1 MALGIRY
8 VRNAYQV
15 SKTSQPAPTDTAIEM
30 AQTSSDLR
38 VEADRLVT
46 SHQDDALRQI
56 PGDVLAVPSWIPGAR
71 KQQAYRR
78 VADDEAGAVDP
89 DDHPFDSYFDKKA
102 DGDDELPE

>member
-1 MALGIRY
+1 MPSLSTHD
-8 VRNAYQV
+8 VRDNSSAADT
-15 SKTSQPAPTDTAIEM
+15 SK
-30 AQTSSDLR
+30 
-38 VEADRLVT
+38 
-46 SHQDDALRQI
+46 SHQGDALRQI

-89 DDHPFDSYFDKKA
+89 DDHPFDSCFDKKA